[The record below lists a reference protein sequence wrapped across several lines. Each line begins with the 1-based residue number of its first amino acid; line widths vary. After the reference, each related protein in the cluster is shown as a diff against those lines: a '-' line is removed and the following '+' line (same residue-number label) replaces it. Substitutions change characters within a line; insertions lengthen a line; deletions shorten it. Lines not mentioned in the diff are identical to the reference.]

1 MASFYVLG
9 DVESHSQ
16 EQANKVREEFEK
28 KLNDMQNELKK
39 LEAAK
44 KEHTKLIRNQSHYE
58 KQFKTLQHDL
68 SEMKKLKVGKAVRAG
83 AET

>member
-1 MASFYVLG
+1 MLDSHLFAG

-16 EQANKVREEFEK
+16 EKANKVREEYEK

-44 KEHTKLIRNQSHYE
+44 KEHAKMIRNQSHYD
-58 KQFKTLQHDL
+58 KQFKALQNDL
-68 SEMKKLKVGKAVRAG
+68 SEMKKLKVIIKK
-83 AET
+83 